1 MLARALYFML
11 IETTC
16 SAVVDK
22 RYVLK
27 LISVMVKRKK
37 GGVDNIMESIAGP
50 CNVVCVSKDCR
61 NPQPSDE
68 ELKAADFVFYR
79 TFSVQSCT
87 ILDRMDDKVGELEIK
102 NVFNRKKSEIS
113 SVPENALD
121 KMEENRNITTVG
133 EPQQLLT
140 TVTNK
145 LQDDPNLLKR
155 SISPTGS
162 DKLNDPHS
170 KKIKP
175 DGKSLPEETRVEPV
189 VARDSEK
196 LTDISLK
203 KSKVENSNKMPVNAN
218 NLNGV
223 GTFGTKSETGK
234 INIANKDSM
243 KMSIMPGDKLENRER
258 NKTPSG
264 SDTLQTR
271 PFKKRKFDFE
281 TPLMETEVGLKDMS
295 IMSSKK
301 LIVDNKSKHED
312 KLPADV
318 NNLKALGTSGST
330 KEKLNQR
337 NGKVSLK
344 VTDALEGNTIKKTE
358 VELKD
363 MSSKKS
369 IVDNKSKH
377 EDKLPADVNNLKAL
391 GTSGSTKEKLNQ
403 MNGKVSLK
411 VTDAL
416 EGNTIKKTKDDCS
429 QELPDNRTVGNN
441 TNGSS
446 GKDLVASSASSKGK
460 SKSGLGLDS
469 VRNNKKQKEEQS
481 DENKKKLAMNKL
493 LKGSALSNDRDKKI
507 LYQEFVCGPKPNTDK
522 SGWFR
527 RLPWDQRLKN
537 ALDQETAVL
546 LHNVDPD
553 FTSADIED
561 IVWNAFNDNCEAKIV
576 QRTAVSS
583 PHHGQALIL
592 LKTKEVA
599 QRILV
604 RLDKECLIL
613 SNGRPLVATVCPPIS
628 TEKHSSFFGHL
639 VLDKNR
645 VRSQREDEAVS
656 TSHFSQPNT
665 IEYDMAMDW
674 RLLQSRSKKWWDKI
688 HKEQG
693 LELKKLESLRSLN
706 YAQEKNV
713 NILECH
719 LEGDS
724 YDRFIHLNAW

>member
-1 MLARALYFML
+1 MLFVYQRIVEIPNLQMRNLKQQTLYFIVL
-11 IETTC
+11 SVFRAVLCWIEWMI
-16 SAVVDK
+16 
-22 RYVLK
+22 K
-27 LISVMVKRKK
+27 L
-37 GGVDNIMESIAGP
+37 E
-50 CNVVCVSKDCR
+50 
-61 NPQPSDE
+61 NP
-68 ELKAADFVFYR
+68 
-79 TFSVQSCT
+79 
-87 ILDRMDDKVGELEIK
+87 
-102 NVFNRKKSEIS
+102 
-113 SVPENALD
+113 
-121 KMEENRNITTVG
+121 NITTIG

-140 TVTNK
+140 AVTNK
-145 LQDDPNLLKR
+145 LQDDPDLLKR

-175 DGKSLPEETRVEPV
+175 DGKNLPKETRVEPV

-203 KSKVENSNKMPVNAN
+203 KSKVENSTKMPVNAN

-234 INIANKDSM
+234 INIANKDM
-243 KMSIMPGDKLENRER
+243 KMSIVPVDKLENRER

-271 PFKKRKFDFE
+271 PFKKQKFDFE
-281 TPLMETEVGLKDMS
+281 TPLMETKVELKD
-295 IMSSKK
+295 MSSKK
-301 LIVDNKSKHED
+301 LILNKSKHEDKLPVDVNNLKALGISGSTKEKLNQRNVDNKSKHED

-344 VTDALEGNTIKKTE
+344 VRDALKGNTIKKTE

-363 MSSKKS
+363 KSSKKS

-416 EGNTIKKTKDDCS
+416 EGNTVKKTKDDCS
-429 QELPDNRTVGNN
+429 QELSDNRTVGNN

-446 GKDLVASSASSKGK
+446 GEDLVASSASSKGL
-460 SKSGLGLDS
+460 SKSGLDLDS
-469 VRNNKKQKEEQS
+469 VRNNKKQKKEQS

-507 LYQEFVCGPKPNTDK
+507 MYQEFVCGPKPNTL
-522 SGWFR
+522 R
-527 RLPWDQRLKN
+527 REKMGEMEVEESEIPWDQRLKT
-537 ALDQETAVL
+537 ALDQGTAVL

-553 FTSADIED
+553 FTSADIEDWEKVIVYLTVLSVFQD

-613 SNGRPLVATVCPPIS
+613 SNERPLVATVCPPIS

-645 VRSQREDEAVS
+645 VRSQREDKAVS
-656 TSHFSQPNT
+656 TSHFSQPST
-665 IEYDMAMDW
+665 IEYDMAMVW
-674 RLLQSRSKKWWDKI
+674 CLLQSRSKKWWDKI
-688 HKEQG
+688 HMEQG
-693 LELKKLESLRSLN
+693 LELKKLESPRV
-706 YAQEKNV
+706 QK
-713 NILECH
+713 
-719 LEGDS
+719 
-724 YDRFIHLNAW
+724 